1 MCASFTIADGE
12 DLGAKTMRGVDNC
25 NSFFMHHYVC
35 AAKVMNCCASICSCD
50 VNYSLANVK
59 QLILLNI
66 TLKAQFS
73 LIALEDNPL
82 YVEKRKRI
90 VFIYLSHQCWI
101 LMVESSTRLSLK

>member
-1 MCASFTIADGE
+1 
-12 DLGAKTMRGVDNC
+12 MRGIDNC
-25 NSFFMHHYVC
+25 SSFFMRQYVR
-35 AAKVMNCCASICSCD
+35 AAKIVDCCASICSCD

-59 QLILLNI
+59 QPILLNI

-90 VFIYLSHQCWI
+90 AFIYLSHQCWI